1 MLRLR
6 PYKSLDAPYLL
17 KWMQDRRAFAMWSAD
32 KFQYPLTGAQLYKYR
47 QKYEQD
53 EFAWLMTVL
62 DEQGTPVGH
71 FLMRLADYESG
82 SIHLGFV
89 IIDPKLRGKGHG
101 RQMLELAIKYAFEV
115 LNMKKIT
122 LGVFDCNPAA
132 HYCYK
137 NAGLI
142 DERFEANVFTFQNES
157 WGLYD
162 MSIEKD
168 LMK

>member
-6 PYKSLDAPYLL
+6 PFKSMDAKYLL
-17 KWMQDRRAFAMWSAD
+17 SWMQDRRAFAMWSAD
-32 KFQYPLTGAQLYKYR
+32 KFQYPLTQAQLNNYS

-53 EFAWLMTVL
+53 EFAWLMTAL

-71 FLMRLADYESG
+71 FLMRLADYDSN
-82 SIHLGFV
+82 SVHMGFV
-89 IIDPKLRGKGHG
+89 IIDPKQRGKGRG
-101 RQMLELAIKYAFEV
+101 RQMLELAIKYAFEM

-137 NAGLI
+137 NAGFI
-142 DERFEANVFTFQNES
+142 DERFDPDAFTFQNEP

-168 LMK
+168 LMI